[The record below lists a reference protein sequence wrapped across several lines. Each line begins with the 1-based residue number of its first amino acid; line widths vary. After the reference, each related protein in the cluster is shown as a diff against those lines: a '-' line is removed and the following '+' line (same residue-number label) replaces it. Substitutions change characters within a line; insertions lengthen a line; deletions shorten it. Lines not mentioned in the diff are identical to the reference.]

1 METVEELIV
10 ALETTYG
17 LNRIAPAQR
26 AAAMLRI
33 QAAELEVLRQ
43 QVTELEMQLD
53 SLESPCR

>member
-10 ALETTYG
+10 DLETTYG

-43 QVTELEMQLD
+43 QVAELEMQLD
-53 SLESPCR
+53 NLESPCR